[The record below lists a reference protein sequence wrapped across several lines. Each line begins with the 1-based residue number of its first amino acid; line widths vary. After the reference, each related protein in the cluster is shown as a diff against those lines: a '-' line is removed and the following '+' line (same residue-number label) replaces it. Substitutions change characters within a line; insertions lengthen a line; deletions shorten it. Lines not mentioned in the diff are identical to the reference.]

1 MIRYVFN
8 LLCGTFFKLLFI
20 CKSQINNN
28 KSLYIFDIDNTIGNT
43 YPTLTFQYQSDTERL
58 LSIPFFPQMKN
69 LLNSLLKSPSRKVI
83 FLTSRSYLN
92 WDTTHQWLTQNGI
105 LAAKSDIIIVSSPA
119 QKIDF
124 INKIL
129 PRNKPVTVIDDL
141 SYNHENGQVKFYDT
155 EIQLISG
162 LSLRYIG
169 YKTILRFNSK
179 NSKWRSFYIVM

>member
-1 MIRYVFN
+1 
-8 LLCGTFFKLLFI
+8 L
-20 CKSQINNN
+20 
-28 KSLYIFDIDNTIGNT
+28 DIDNTIGNT
-43 YPTLTFQYQSDTERL
+43 YPTLTRQYQTETERL
-58 LSIPFFPQMKN
+58 LSIPVFPRMKK
-69 LLNSLLKSPSRKVI
+69 LLNCLLKSPSRKVI
-83 FLTSRSYLN
+83 FLTSRSYLTWN
-92 WDTTHQWLTQNGI
+92 TTHQWLTQNGI

-179 NSKWRSFYIVM
+179 NSK